1 VPLLEQVLEKYPQQV
16 KLVFKNFP
24 LGNHRFA
31 RPAAAAALAAGEQ
44 GKFWEYHDKLFEM
57 HNRLNEDSFLTI
69 AEEMGLDIP
78 SFEAARKKPEIT
90 ALINH
95 DLQEGKMAGV
105 RGTPTIFVNGRRL
118 QQRSLDGF
126 SRVIEREIER
136 SEKK

>member
-1 VPLLEQVLEKYPQQV
+1 MPLLEQVLEKYPQQV

-44 GKFWEYHDKLFEM
+44 GRFWEYHDKLFEI
-57 HNRLNEDSFLTI
+57 HNRLNEGSFLKI
-69 AEEMGLDIP
+69 AGEVGLDIP
-78 SFEAARKKPEIT
+78 SFEAARKKPEIA
-90 ALINH
+90 ALINR

>member
-44 GKFWEYHDKLFEM
+44 GKFWEYHDKLFESY
-57 HNRLNEDSFLTI
+57 NRLNETSFLKT
-69 AEEMGLDIP
+69 AEEVGLDIP
-78 SFEAARKKPEIT
+78 SFEAARNKAEIA
-90 ALINH
+90 ALINR
-95 DLQEGKMAGV
+95 DLQEGSVAGV

-126 SRVIEREIER
+126 SRVIEGEIER
-136 SEKK
+136 STKK